1 MTILDACVTV
11 LKDHGDAMHAKDI
24 LNEIN
29 QKNLFTFKAKDP
41 LGMLKSTLRKHL
53 RKDGPH
59 RVEQIKSGTFKAN

>member
-11 LKDHGDAMHAKDI
+11 LKGHDEAMHAKAI
-24 LNEIN
+24 LDEIN
-29 QKNLFTFKAKDP
+29 SKDLFTFKAKDP

-59 RVEQIKSGTFKAN
+59 RVEQVKSGTFKAN